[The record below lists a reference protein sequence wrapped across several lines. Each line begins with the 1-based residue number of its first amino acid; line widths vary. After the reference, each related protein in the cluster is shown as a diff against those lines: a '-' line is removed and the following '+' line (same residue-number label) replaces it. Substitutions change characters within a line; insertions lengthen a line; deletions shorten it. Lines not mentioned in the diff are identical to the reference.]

1 MGLNKRLANGQ
12 SQAQAIRW
20 AKFRYPIEF
29 IEDPVEV
36 FRRDTDAAIGN
47 QNLELVIDNAAP
59 NLNRLVGRRKLE
71 SIAKQVDEYM
81 GNQSKVH
88 GNEWQVL
95 RDVER
100 NPSLTR

>member
-20 AKFRYPIEF
+20 AEFRYPIEF

-36 FRRDTDAAIGN
+36 FRRDTDAPIGN
-47 QNLELVIDNAAP
+47 QHLELVIDNAAP

-81 GNQSKVH
+81 RDQSKV
-88 GNEWQVL
+88 GSGRETD
-95 RDVER
+95 R
-100 NPSLTR
+100 T